1 MWTVIKPANNL
12 RYTRI
17 SADVTTTKL
26 EHVVH
31 SVHFIK
37 GKVEKEEE
45 EEKEEEQEEEKEKEE
60 VAEEE
65 KEEES
70 KKRNK

>member
-37 GKVEKEEE
+37 GKVEKEED
-45 EEKEEEQEEEKEKEE
+45 EEKEEEVVAEEEKEKEE
-60 VAEEE
+60 DE
-65 KEEES
+65 K
-70 KKRNK
+70 

>member
-37 GKVEKEEE
+37 GKVEKEED
-45 EEKEEEQEEEKEKEE
+45 EEKEEEVVAEEEK
-60 VAEEE
+60 E

>member
-37 GKVEKEEE
+37 GKVEKEED
-45 EEKEEEQEEEKEKEE
+45 
-60 VAEEE
+60 EE